1 MRPEPGRAGGIAAQ
15 PALPA
20 RVPPGTACPPFPR
33 TVCSQDIFF
42 SSIFLSFLF
51 PPPPHREFISPA
63 SVYLYMHVVVF
74 FLANECR
81 LHRAPLFSPQSLTA
95 AFGGFGR
102 CSALCYAAAVCLA
115 R

>member
-33 TVCSQDIFF
+33 TVCSQDIFLY
-42 SSIFLSFLF
+42 LSFF
-51 PPPPHREFISPA
+51 FIPPAYREFISPA

-74 FLANECR
+74 F
-81 LHRAPLFSPQSLTA
+81 
-95 AFGGFGR
+95 FG
-102 CSALCYAAAVCLA
+102 
-115 R
+115 